1 MAMPTLSQLRTFLEV
16 IESGSITLAARALE
30 VTQPAASQQ
39 MRALERAVGVR
50 LIERAEG
57 RMLPTAAGA
66 AIEGPA
72 RRAVAAAAEAVV
84 SVSAYRSGEAGRI
97 RLGTGATACI
107 YLLPPLIAAVRKRM
121 PGLELVV
128 STGNTPELLA
138 RVEKA
143 DLDAAIV
150 TISGRAARSLA
161 VRVLFAAPLVAL
173 LPEGMAPEKTDLGAA
188 DLARLPLILYERGSH
203 TRALIDAW
211 FRRADHLPRP
221 TMELGSVEAIK
232 VLVAGGLGASILP
245 QAALASPP
253 PGARIVSLRPPLKRR
268 IGIVMRHEKVMER
281 GLRRFVEALG

>member
-1 MAMPTLSQLRTFLEV
+1 MAMPTLRQLRTFLEV
-16 IESGSITLAARALE
+16 IERGSITLAARALE

-39 MRALERAVGVR
+39 LRALEQTLGVR

-72 RRAVAAAAEAVV
+72 RRAVAAAVEAAA
-84 SVSAYRSGEAGRI
+84 SVSPYRSGDAGRI

-107 YLLPPLIAAVRKRM
+107 YVLPPLIAAVRQRM

-138 RVEKA
+138 RVENG
-143 DLDAAIV
+143 DLDAGIV
-150 TISGRAARSLA
+150 TISGRTARSLA

-173 LPEGMAPEKTDLGAA
+173 LPEGMAAERTNLAA
-188 DLARLPLILYERGSH
+188 GDLARLPLILYERGSH

-211 FRRADHLPRP
+211 FRRAGQVPRP
-221 TMELGSVEAIK
+221 SMELGSVEAIK

-253 PGARIVSLRPPLKRR
+253 PGARVLPLRPPLTRR

-281 GLRRFVEALG
+281 GLRRLLEVLG

>member
-1 MAMPTLSQLRTFLEV
+1 
-16 IESGSITLAARALE
+16 
-30 VTQPAASQQ
+30 
-39 MRALERAVGVR
+39 
-50 LIERAEG
+50 RAEG

-72 RRAVAAAAEAVV
+72 QRAAAAAAEAAA
-84 SVSAYRSGEAGRI
+84 SVSAYRSGERGRI
-97 RLGTGATACI
+97 RLGTGATARI

-128 STGNTPELLA
+128 ATGNTPELLA
-138 RVEKA
+138 RVERG

-150 TISGRAARSLA
+150 TLAGGTARSLA
-161 VRVLFAAPLVAL
+161 VRVLMTAALVAFMPDGL
-173 LPEGMAPEKTDLGAA
+173 ADGRASIGAA

-211 FRRADHLPRP
+211 FHRARVTTRP

-245 QAALASPP
+245 EAALATPP
-253 PGARIVSLRPPLKRR
+253 PGTRAAPLRPPLKRR
-268 IGIVMRHEKVMER
+268 LGIVMRHEKVMDR
-281 GLRRFVEALG
+281 ALRRLLEELG